1 MRSSHNDKRQSTTLD
16 YWMSDNYIQRDK
28 GAIGSSGVLEIPLKY
43 PEFEWEHRLDVELID
58 FKKLGS
64 PDDHYVLK
72 NYIEEKKKV
81 HPNG

>member
-1 MRSSHNDKRQSTTLD
+1 
-16 YWMSDNYIQRDK
+16 MSDNYIQRDK

-64 PDDHYVLK
+64 SYAYYELE
-72 NYIEEKKKV
+72 NYIRVKKSPPKWLKKI
-81 HPNG
+81 P